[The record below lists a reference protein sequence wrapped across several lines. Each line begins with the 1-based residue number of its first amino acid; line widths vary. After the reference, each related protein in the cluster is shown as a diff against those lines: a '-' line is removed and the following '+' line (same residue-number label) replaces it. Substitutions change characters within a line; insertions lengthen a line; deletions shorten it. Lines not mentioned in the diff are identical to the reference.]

1 MERDEREVNRTEEQS
16 RERRSTMTAAE
27 RARRTS
33 SQRARNARSAKKRTH
48 RNISFSLTPANI
60 KIIGIA
66 VAALVLLIL
75 LIVGIRSCGASYR
88 TPQNVVKALVKAEVD
103 GKAKTAKKCYGI
115 SGDTPTDL
123 QAQIDAT
130 IAYYEAHNTK
140 DLKIESC
147 DTLYDNGNEA
157 YVYITYDLVLDND
170 QEYPCVSTFMTQLE
184 DDKYHVLSPGK
195 ITEEMSARAVEAYA
209 KFMTTDVYKAYEKAY
224 DTFIKKNPGYEDKI
238 IGKLA

>member
-1 MERDEREVNRTEEQS
+1 MERDEREVNRTAERS
-16 RERRSTMTAAE
+16 REGRSTLTAEE

-33 SQRARNARSAKKRTH
+33 SRRSRNARSAKKHTRKT
-48 RNISFSLTPANI
+48 ISLTPANL

-66 VAALVLLIL
+66 AAALLLLIL
-75 LIVGIRSCGASYR
+75 LIVGIRSCGSTYR

-103 GKAKTAKKCYGI
+103 GKAKTAKKCYGV
-115 SGDTPTDL
+115 SGDAPTDL

-130 IAYYEAHNTK
+130 IEYYAAHNTK
-140 DLKIESC
+140 DLKVESC

-170 QEYPCVSTFMTQLE
+170 QEYPCVATFMTQQE
-184 DDKYHVLSPGK
+184 EEKYHVLSPGK
-195 ITEEMSARAVEAYA
+195 ITEEMSTRAAEAYA
-209 KFMTTDVYKAYEKAY
+209 KFMTTDVYKAYEKTY